1 MKTTHHTAG
10 LNEIQIGLLR
20 MFDRK
25 IPDEDV
31 LEIKK
36 IIVKHLGKKLFDE
49 VDKVVQEKGISASD
63 YEKLESNDLRSKS
76 GEAHE

>member
-1 MKTTHHTAG
+1 MKTTHHTTG

-63 YEKLESNDLRSKS
+63 YEKLESKDQRSDL
-76 GEAHE
+76 GLAHE